1 MRLRRT
7 AYQCCRVLIA
17 VVATSVALGI
27 FPHSSS
33 AYDVR
38 RHRVQRDDTLASV
51 AARFGMSVAE
61 LQQQIGGTLP
71 PEGQEVVVKPP
82 GKEEGNAPGSKYIE
96 FYSVK
101 KGDTLL
107 SIANKLQPPM
117 PMEELADFNLVSR
130 RTHLVLQ
137 GESIAAIAK
146 RHNDKLAPI
155 AKAYKTTP
163 EQLLREWN
171 DLGDKQH
178 PLEPTEGALLVV
190 GWEEPREG
198 DDLAY
203 PSYRRIKEKF
213 SKVAAVPSLKLSELR
228 EVYEVKSGD
237 TIEKIAQRFNV
248 ALDDLRHEND
258 MERDTE
264 LEAGDLVFIPE
275 RRPLPPPTP
284 EPRLAS
290 EEQKYYVGI
299 VIKDTHVRE
308 RPDEGATGFPVKAE
322 SKLILAGRKGDWF
335 AVLVKKGYGYALQAN
350 VRVDRPYAPPPTFNE
365 PATPKAREVL
375 SIAYSWL
382 GTPYRFGGNSRQG
395 IDCSAFVKSVFT
407 AAGVGVWRNRAERT
421 ACTQIAL
428 GKPVAV
434 PPDQLK
440 PGDRLYFDFERG
452 GRGREAAGVA
462 DHTGIYVGSGQFIH
476 ASGYHH
482 KVVISQL
489 PNTRYWKNLLGA
501 RRDESI

>member
-1 MRLRRT
+1 M
-7 AYQCCRVLIA
+7 A
-17 VVATSVALGI
+17 VVATSIALGI
-27 FPHSSS
+27 CSHSSS
-33 AYDVR
+33 AYDAKR
-38 RHRVQRDDTLASV
+38 YRVQPKDTLDSV

-61 LQQQIGGTLP
+61 LQQQIGGALP
-71 PEGQEVVVKPP
+71 PVGQEISIKPP
-82 GKEEGNAPGSKYIE
+82 GKGEANAPGSKYIE
-96 FYSVK
+96 FYTVK

-107 SIANKLQPPM
+107 SIAQKLQPPM
-117 PMEELADFNLVSR
+117 PMEELADFNLVPR
-130 RTHLVLQ
+130 RTHLVLT
-137 GESIAAIAK
+137 GESLAAIAK
-146 RHNDKLAPI
+146 RYNDKLAPI
-155 AKAYKTTP
+155 AKAYHTTP

-171 DLGDKQH
+171 DLGDTQH
-178 PLEPTEGALLVV
+178 PLEPTEGALLLV

-213 SKVAAVPSLKLSELR
+213 SLVAAVPSLQLGELR
-228 EVYEVKSGD
+228 EVYEVKPGD
-237 TIEKIAQRFNV
+237 TPAKIAQRFNV
-248 ALDDLRHEND
+248 ALDDLRREND
-258 MERDTE
+258 LEEDTL
-264 LEAGDLVFIPE
+264 LEEGDLVFIPE
-275 RRPLPPPTP
+275 KRKLPTP
-284 EPRLAS
+284 KQPTLAS

-299 VIKDTHVRE
+299 VTKDTHVRE

-322 SKLILAGRKGDWF
+322 SKLILAGKKGDWF
-335 AVLVKKGYGYALQAN
+335 AVLVKKGYGYVPQSN
-350 VRVDRPYAPPPTFNE
+350 VRVGQPYAPPLTLNE

-407 AAGVGVWRNRAERT
+407 AAGVGTWRNRAERT

-428 GKPVAV
+428 GKPVFV

-440 PGDRLYFDFERG
+440 PGDRLYFDFERS
-452 GRGREAAGVA
+452 GRGGREAPGVA
-462 DHTGIYVGSGQFIH
+462 DHTGIYIGGGQFIH

-489 PNTRYWKNLLGA
+489 PNTRYWKNLLGV
-501 RRDESI
+501 RRDEDI

>member
-1 MRLRRT
+1 MRLCQIVR
-7 AYQCCRVLIA
+7 QCCRVL
-17 VVATSVALGI
+17 VVGVTCLMLLGI
-27 FPHSSS
+27 YPHSSS
-33 AYDVR
+33 AYDV
-38 RHRVQRDDTLASV
+38 QRYRIQPGDTPASV
-51 AARFGMSVAE
+51 AAHFGMSVAE
-61 LQQQIGGTLP
+61 LQQQIGGMLP
-71 PEGQEVVVKPP
+71 PVGQKISIKPP
-82 GKEEGNAPGSKYIE
+82 GKSEGNAPGNKYIE
-96 FYSVK
+96 FYSVQ

-107 SIANKLQPPM
+107 SIAHKLQPPM
-117 PMEELADFNLVSR
+117 PMEELADFNLVPR
-130 RTHLVLQ
+130 RTHLVLP
-137 GESIAAIAK
+137 GESLAAIAK
-146 RHNDKLAPI
+146 RYNDKLSPI
-155 AKAYKTTP
+155 AKAYKTSP

-178 PLEPTEGALLVV
+178 PLEPTEGTLLVV

-213 SKVAAVPSLKLSELR
+213 SKVAAVPSLKLGELR
-228 EVYEVKSGD
+228 EVYEVKPGD
-237 TIEKIAQRFNV
+237 TPEKIAQQFNV
-248 ALDDLRHEND
+248 ALDDLRREND
-258 MERDTE
+258 LERGTE
-264 LEAGDLVFIPE
+264 LEVGDLVFIPE
-275 RRPLPPPTP
+275 RKPLPPPTP

-299 VIKDTHVRE
+299 VTADTHIRE
-308 RPDEGATGFPVKAE
+308 RPDEGARGVPVKKE
-322 SKLILAGRKGDWF
+322 SKLILAGRKGNWF
-335 AVLVKKGYGYALQAN
+335 AVLVKKGYGYVPQAD
-350 VRVDRPYAPPPTFNE
+350 VRVDRPYAPPPTFSE
-365 PATPKAREVL
+365 PATPQAREVL

-382 GTPYRFGGNSRQG
+382 GTPYKFGGNSRRG

-428 GKPVAV
+428 GKPVYV

-462 DHTGIYVGSGQFIH
+462 DHTGIYIGSGQFIH

-489 PNTRYWKNLLGA
+489 PNTRYWKHLIGA
-501 RRDESI
+501 RRDEI